1 MKYNNTRRDIILPL
15 VAALALAAGIV
26 IGIWLPDRN
35 SAPQQTGF
43 RVKSDKINSI
53 LNIIEA
59 DYVDTVNRAELVE
72 AAIPAI
78 LKKLD
83 PHSVYIPAKDLQR
96 ANEPLQGNFDGI
108 GISFN
113 MLTDTILVIST
124 IPGGPSEKVG
134 LMAGDKI
141 IYVNDSLVA
150 GRKLSDEKV
159 MGMLKGPRGTVVR
172 IKLMRKGYPDL
183 IPFDIT
189 RDKIPIASVDVSYM
203 INDKTGYIKINNFAM
218 TTYDEFL
225 KSIRELKSVGMQK
238 LILDLRENSGGV
250 MEAATRIADE
260 LLKEGE
266 MIVYTLGRSQP
277 RN

>member
-141 IYVNDSLVA
+141 IYVNYSRVS

-172 IKLMRKGYPDL
+172 ITLMRK
-183 IPFDIT
+183 
-189 RDKIPIASVDVSYM
+189 
-203 INDKTGYIKINNFAM
+203 
-218 TTYDEFL
+218 
-225 KSIRELKSVGMQK
+225 
-238 LILDLRENSGGV
+238 
-250 MEAATRIADE
+250 
-260 LLKEGE
+260 
-266 MIVYTLGRSQP
+266 
-277 RN
+277 

>member
-225 KSIRELKSVGMQK
+225 KSIRELKSVGMQ
-238 LILDLRENSGGV
+238 
-250 MEAATRIADE
+250 
-260 LLKEGE
+260 
-266 MIVYTLGRSQP
+266 
-277 RN
+277 